1 MKLTKKFKLA
11 SRIFL
16 FLYIVLVAF
25 LVLFDFSNGPQ
36 VPTVLWGI
44 PTDKIV
50 HFLMFTPYPILLYG
64 SFHDITCR
72 PYGHL
77 LLLLVI
83 LVTGCVLAFLTEY
96 AQSFTEYRSAEPLDF
111 LADVTGMFASSFLI
125 LLSSAIYHKW

>member
-11 SRIFL
+11 SRLFL

-64 SFHDITCR
+64 SLHDITDK

-77 LLLLVI
+77 ALLLI
-83 LVTGCVLAFLTEY
+83 IMVTGCILAFLTEY
-96 AQSFTEYRSAEPLDF
+96 AQSFTDYRSPDPLDF
-111 LADVTGMFASSFLI
+111 LADVTGMFASAFLI